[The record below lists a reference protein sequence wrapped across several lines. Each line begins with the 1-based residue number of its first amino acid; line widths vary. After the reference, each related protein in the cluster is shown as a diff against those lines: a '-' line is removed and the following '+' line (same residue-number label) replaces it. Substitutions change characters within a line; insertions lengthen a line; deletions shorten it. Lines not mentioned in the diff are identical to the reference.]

1 MLTSRRSVATQAATR
16 SAALRPF
23 LLVGPAYL
31 WLLLA
36 VFLPLSAMAYFSLL
50 TNAPICSGSVH
61 WTIANYQSFFHR
73 PLFRELLWRS
83 ILLGII
89 VTAICSVVGLLAG
102 VALAQALPRRAR
114 EAVFLL
120 ILLPFWTS
128 GLVRVFSWVVVL
140 REGGILDQV
149 IRAIVPG
156 AAPLGLL
163 YTSTATVIGLV
174 HAYLPYMIITCYLA
188 ALGIDADLFD
198 AARILGCGWIRVFR
212 RVTLPLTVPGLA
224 TGAALTFVP
233 VVGSFMEP
241 RLLGG
246 RSGTV
251 FGTVIEDQFTA
262 VFNWPLGAA
271 LSFVMLAVVL
281 VIMAASAPF
290 LRTRTEIAI

>member
-1 MLTSRRSVATQAATR
+1 MSV
-16 SAALRPF
+16 SLRPF
-23 LLVGPAYL
+23 LLTGPAYL

-50 TNAPICSGSVH
+50 TSAPFGGAAVN
-61 WTIANYQSFFHR
+61 WTTANYAAFLRR
-73 PLFRELLWRS
+73 PLYAALLWRS
-83 ILLGII
+83 VGLGVV
-89 VTAICSVVGLLAG
+89 VTAICGVVGLLSG
-102 VALAQALPRRAR
+102 VALAQAVPKRAR
-114 EAVFLL
+114 EAMFVL

-128 GLVRVFSWVVVL
+128 GLVRVFSWVVLL
-140 REGGILDQV
+140 REGGMLDQMV
-149 IRAIVPG
+149 RIAVPD
-156 AAPLGLL
+156 AKPIGLL
-163 YTSTATVIGLV
+163 YTYAATVIGLM

-188 ALGIDADLFD
+188 ALGIDDALFD
-198 AARILGCGWIRVFR
+198 AARSLGCGWLRVFW
-212 RVTLPLTVPGLA
+212 RVTLPLTLPGLV
-224 TGAALTFVP
+224 TGAVLTFVP
-233 VVGSFMEP
+233 VVGAFMEP

-290 LRTRTEIAI
+290 LRKLGAA

>member
-1 MLTSRRSVATQAATR
+1 MTEAA
-16 SAALRPF
+16 AAPLRAARLRPF

-36 VFLPLSAMAYFSLL
+36 VFLPISAMVYFSFLDNTPFSGTPANWTL
-50 TNAPICSGSVH
+50 TNYLGV
-61 WTIANYQSFFHR
+61 FRR
-73 PLFRELLWRS
+73 PLYHILLWRS
-83 ILLGII
+83 IQMGIE
-89 VTAICSVVGLLAG
+89 VTVICSIVGLLAG
-102 VALAQALPRRAR
+102 VALAQALPKRAGA
-114 EAVFLL
+114 AVFLM

-128 GLVRVFSWVVVL
+128 SLVRVFSWVVVL
-140 REGGILDQV
+140 REGGILDRIVQAV
-149 IRAIVPG
+149 IPG
-156 AAPLGLL
+156 APPLGLL
-163 YTSTATVIGLV
+163 YTPAATIIGLV
-174 HAYLPYMIITCYLA
+174 HAYLPYMVITCYLA
-188 ALGIDADLFD
+188 ALGIDEALFD
-198 AARILGCGWIRVFR
+198 AARSLGCNWFGVFR

-233 VVGSFMEP
+233 VVGSFMGP

-281 VIMAASAPF
+281 VIMALGAPF
-290 LRTRTEIAI
+290 LRNRRETES